1 MDDDRPTGPPA
12 LPPLRLSLARIV
24 LRLGAVVA
32 AAIAISWLTDW
43 AMRREAA
50 ITSDGPLVS
59 MLLLVLLA
67 VYACLLAI
75 PFVPGIEIG
84 LMLLM
89 LRGAEVAGFVYL
101 ATLAGLTLAFLV
113 GRHVP
118 MAWLRGLLLDLR
130 LGRAAEVAAGIETL
144 SPDQRME
151 LLRARLPR
159 LLTRRAFALRYPA
172 LAVLVNL
179 PGNGILGGGGG
190 LLMLAGLTGLF
201 RTGPTLLTLALAVAP
216 VPLFVWL
223 VNYAPLSP

>member
-1 MDDDRPTGPPA
+1 MDDDRPTGPPD

-24 LRLGAVVA
+24 LRLGVVLAV
-32 AAIAISWLTDW
+32 AIAISWLMEWT
-43 AMRREAA
+43 MRREAA
-50 ITSDGPLVS
+50 IASDGPLFS
-59 MLLLVLLA
+59 ALLLALLVA
-67 VYACLLAI
+67 YACLLAI

-118 MAWLRGLLLDLR
+118 MAWLRSLLLDLR
-130 LGRAAEVAAGIETL
+130 LSRAAEFVARIATL

-151 LLRARLPR
+151 LLRARLPWP
-159 LLTRRAFALRYPA
+159 LMRRAFALRYPA

-179 PGNGILGGGGG
+179 PGNGLLGGGGG
-190 LLMLAGLTGLF
+190 LLMLAGMTGVF
-201 RTGPTLLTLALAVAP
+201 RTRPTLLTLALAVAP
-216 VPLFVWL
+216 VPLFVWSMGF
-223 VNYAPLSP
+223 APFRQ